1 MTLDEIKDKIAMEK
15 YNTHWLGINSHARA
29 SLVDEVAR
37 QYADSKVKNLAQPDV
52 IREVCKCESDYLQ
65 CNEFGK
71 CPKCG
76 KDWV

>member
-15 YNTHWLGINSHARA
+15 YNTHWLGMDSHARA

-52 IREVCKCESDYLQ
+52 SGQLQQEEDDDIDDFWCDEEDKREVGL
-65 CNEFGK
+65 
-71 CPKCG
+71 
-76 KDWV
+76 